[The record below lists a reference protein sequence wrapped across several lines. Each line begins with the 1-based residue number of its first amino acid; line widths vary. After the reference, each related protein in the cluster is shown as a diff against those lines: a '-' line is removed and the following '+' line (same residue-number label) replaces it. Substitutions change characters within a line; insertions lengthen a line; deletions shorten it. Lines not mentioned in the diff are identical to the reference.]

1 MSLSLPAVDE
11 RPSLAP
17 RLLVALVAALSLVL
31 GPLAFAPA
39 QAAEVTVSGV
49 IEVEEGDSPEGA
61 IVFLQEYNAQEDYW
75 MARGQD
81 NADENG
87 AYDMDGIESGPRFRV
102 VSDGPLDG
110 SDQKTYATGESA
122 EFEVT
127 DVAKTAP
134 TLTLTV
140 GGTIDGTV
148 TGDGSTTG
156 LEGARIIASRFL
168 DGYYQYERETDT
180 IEDGTYSVVGLRDG
194 VYRLEISRRNYL
206 PEYFDNVPVDDDAV
220 AFETITIEDGNA
232 VVNKDASL
240 TLAAVVRGQVSG
252 PEGALQGI
260 VVSAYR
266 KVVDEDGTSWQ
277 SFQRYDVTD
286 EDGSYAIDDL
296 PAGTYRIGFVDY
308 DGNFVEEFYNDK
320 AAVDAAGVQEFTLAT
335 GETAPQS
342 VDALLA
348 PAGFISGTLVDPA
361 GDALDS
367 GCAFALGLVD
377 GEYRELGIPAF
388 TNGSQEYVIRGLAA
402 GTYKVRF
409 ADCSGE
415 GTLAPEYFD
424 NQSTLAAATNL
435 TVTANETLPDINGA
449 LALVPAVVPPVP
461 PAPPAAPAPVAKKS
475 ASVKVSAKGAKKK
488 ATLAITVKA
497 SGVTPTGRVT
507 IKLGSKTLKTVTLKG
522 GKAKVTLT
530 KQKKGKRTYK
540 VIYSGDSRVR
550 SKTVNT
556 SKVTIR

>member
-1 MSLSLPAVDE
+1 L
-11 RPSLAP
+11 
-17 RLLVALVAALSLVL
+17 ALVAALSLVL

-61 IVFLQEYNAQEDYW
+61 LVYLQEYNAQEGYW

-87 AYDMDGIESGPRFRV
+87 AYDMDGIASGARFRV
-102 VSDGPLDG
+102 VSDGPPNG
-110 SDQKTYATGESA
+110 IFKYEYATGESA

-127 DVAKTAP
+127 DIATTAP

-148 TGDGSTTG
+148 TSDGSTTG
-156 LEGARIIASRFL
+156 LEGARVIASRFL

-194 VYRLEISRRNYL
+194 VYRLQISARNHL
-206 PEYFDNVPVDDDAV
+206 PEYFDDVPVDDDAV
-220 AFETITIEDGNA
+220 GFETITIEDGNA
-232 VVNKDASL
+232 VVDKNGSL
-240 TLAAVVRGQVSG
+240 TPASVVRGQVSG

-266 KVVDEDGTSWQ
+266 RVVDESGTSWQ

-286 EDGSYAIDDL
+286 EDGAYAIDDL

-348 PAGFISGTLVDPA
+348 PAGFISGTLVDPV

-415 GTLAPEYFD
+415 GTFAPEYFD

-435 TVTANETLPDINGA
+435 TVTANQTLGNVNGA
-449 LALVPAVVPPVP
+449 LALVPAVVPPAP

-488 ATLAITVKA
+488 ATLTITVKA
-497 SGVTPTGRVT
+497 SGVTPTGKVT

-550 SKTVNT
+550 TKTVNT
-556 SKVTIR
+556 SKVTVK